1 MVVEALELITML
13 PMMLFALTLLALA
26 AVVDA
31 RNERRM
37 EVRVTSPSPT
47 VAPEPASP
55 PATG

>member
-1 MVVEALELITML
+1 ML

-37 EVRVTSPSPT
+37 EVRVTSPST
-47 VAPEPASP
+47 AVAPEPASP
-55 PATG
+55 PPTS